1 MFYYYLY
8 TRVKLIIKI
17 KVMKNYLVL
26 SIVDIDDSFEV
37 NDLDELI
44 KDMYSQE
51 LASNSFETVKKWF
64 FNNYNVYESES
75 EIKLLKLEDS

>member
-1 MFYYYLY
+1 
-8 TRVKLIIKI
+8 
-17 KVMKNYLVL
+17 MKNYLVL

-37 NDLDELI
+37 NDLNELI

-51 LASNSFETVKKWF
+51 LIDNSFETVKKWF

-75 EIKLLKLEDS
+75 KIKLLKLQDL

>member
-1 MFYYYLY
+1 
-8 TRVKLIIKI
+8 
-17 KVMKNYLVL
+17 MKNYLVL

-51 LASNSFETVKKWF
+51 LVSNSFEVVKEWF
-64 FNNYNVYESES
+64 FENYNVYESES
-75 EIKLLKLEDS
+75 EIKSVRQI

>member
-1 MFYYYLY
+1 
-8 TRVKLIIKI
+8 
-17 KVMKNYLVL
+17 MKNYLVI
-26 SIVDIDDSFEV
+26 SIEDVNDTFEV

-51 LASNSFETVKKWF
+51 LFDGSFETVKKWF

>member
-26 SIVDIDDSFEV
+26 SIVDIDDTFEV

-51 LASNSFETVKKWF
+51 LVSNSFETVKKWF

>member
-1 MFYYYLY
+1 
-8 TRVKLIIKI
+8 
-17 KVMKNYLVL
+17 MKNYLVL

>member
-51 LASNSFETVKKWF
+51 LVSNSFETVKKWF

>member
-1 MFYYYLY
+1 
-8 TRVKLIIKI
+8 
-17 KVMKNYLVL
+17 MKNYLVL

-51 LASNSFETVKKWF
+51 LASNSFETIKKWF

>member
-1 MFYYYLY
+1 
-8 TRVKLIIKI
+8 
-17 KVMKNYLVL
+17 MKNYLVL

-51 LASNSFETVKKWF
+51 LVSNSFETVKKWF
-64 FNNYNVYESES
+64 FDNYNVYESES